1 MTNQMNPETCVSQQ
15 WEREPGTALKP
26 NMTRRRMLQAA
37 AVGLAAI
44 GLSIPAEAAM
54 AASTQVKAGKAST
67 VPLKSGR
74 SFTLKG
80 QYIIVTQ
87 PKKGVYKAFSGICT
101 HQPQYI
107 TGISGTNLVCRAH
120 GAYFDT
126 TTGNP
131 TGGPGRRALTH
142 YKVTNKSG
150 MLYITL

>member
-1 MTNQMNPETCVSQQ
+1 MNNETTEHSCVSQT
-15 WEREPGTALKP
+15 WERDPGTELKV
-26 NMTRRRMLQAA
+26 NLTRRNMLKAA

-54 AASTQVKAGKAST
+54 AASSQVKAGKASS

-131 TGGPGRRALTH
+131 TGGPGRSALTH
-142 YKVTNKSG
+142 YKVTKKSG
-150 MLYITL
+150 VLYITL